1 MVFVVQVVKVN
12 VMESKKTHAQNSKRI
27 LFLKSIEFFDQ
38 FLFLVFVRNSKVVRT
53 AEQNNPKKLRNF
65 LQMILVLIGLQGR
78 QN

>member
-38 FLFLVFVRNSKVVRT
+38 FHFLVFVRNSKVVRT

>member
-78 QN
+78 

>member
-27 LFLKSIEFFDQ
+27 LFLKSIELFDQ

-78 QN
+78 

>member
-38 FLFLVFVRNSKVVRT
+38 FLFLVFVRNSKVVKT

-78 QN
+78 

>member
-65 LQMILVLIGLQGR
+65 LQSILVLIGLQGR
-78 QN
+78 

>member
-38 FLFLVFVRNSKVVRT
+38 FLFLVFVRNSIVVRT

-65 LQMILVLIGLQGR
+65 LQMILVLIALQGR